1 MSDLTGEIRKLYSIK
16 DPSVFNEEVINIL
29 NALLMRIEELE
40 SK

>member
-1 MSDLTGEIRKLYSIK
+1 MSNLDNQIRKLYSIK

-29 NALLMRIEELE
+29 LELLLRLKELE

>member
-1 MSDLTGEIRKLYSIK
+1 MSDLTREIRKLYSIK